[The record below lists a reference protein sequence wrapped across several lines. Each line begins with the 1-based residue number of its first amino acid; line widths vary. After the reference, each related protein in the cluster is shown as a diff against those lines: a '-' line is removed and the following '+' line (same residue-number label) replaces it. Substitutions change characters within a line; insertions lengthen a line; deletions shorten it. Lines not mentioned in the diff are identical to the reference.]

1 METGLFAS
9 LVLST
14 LAKSTIAL
22 VIPPTVPVKVGL
34 LIGAFNANEFVTS
47 VVFAFSA
54 KPGTVGAA
62 AVPPKSPANWTFPL
76 AVVVASGAPAA
87 KLVVTNSVVA
97 SLVELSFAN

>member
-1 METGLFAS
+1 M
-9 LVLST
+9 
-14 LAKSTIAL
+14 
-22 VIPPTVPVKVGL
+22 PVKVGL
-34 LIGAFNANEFVTS
+34 SIGAFKANEFVTS

-62 AVPPKSPANWTFPL
+62 AVPPKSPANWTLPL

-97 SLVELSFAN
+97 ICVVLVPNVAVGANGVPVNVGEAEGAFKFNAV